1 MGHFT
6 ILRLTLAT
14 WHFSL
19 AVPVQQICLVTDQI
33 VSWERHFTEC
43 LDTAMHI
50 QLDTMMPLCPQIPLH
65 PVNMNFFNHLKVL
78 ISMFPATKNGAQLIY
93 APSGNIFLKKML

>member
-14 WHFSL
+14 RHFSL
-19 AVPVQQICLVTDQI
+19 AVPVQQMCLVTDQI

-43 LDTAMHI
+43 PDTAMHI
-50 QLDTMMPLCPQIPLH
+50 QLDTMMPLCPQTPLH
-65 PVNMNFFNHLKVL
+65 PVYMNSFNYLKVL
-78 ISMFPATKNGAQLIY
+78 ISMFPATERGAPTLYMPPQET
-93 APSGNIFLKKML
+93 FFKKM